1 MPRDWE
7 DDRAG
12 ITHPYVHQPH
22 TTLTLAHVPRFSRTA
37 TRHTAAFHGDVEM
50 LEYLQGENADCCQA
64 QDRIGRKATT
74 HAALNGQVEALTYL
88 IDHCNIDINSVDFYG
103 GNALH
108 WAAAHGRKA
117 VVEMLVRKGIDVN
130 GTVENGRTA
139 ASIAENQN
147 KNQCALWLQKWMER
161 LKGLMKAAV
170 GGDLEAIKVR
180 ARGVRMRGRIRVCDV
195 SVSVSMPLSLS
206 VCICVDEE
214 VGGN

>member
-1 MPRDWE
+1 
-7 DDRAG
+7 
-12 ITHPYVHQPH
+12 
-22 TTLTLAHVPRFSRTA
+22 
-37 TRHTAAFHGDVEM
+37 M

-161 LKGLMKAAV
+161 LRGLMKAAV

-180 ARGVRMRGRIRVCDV
+180 ARARGVRKRGRILV
-195 SVSVSMPLSLS
+195 
-206 VCICVDEE
+206 
-214 VGGN
+214 